1 MESPLTY
8 YQKHLEV
15 YTTEVQRLFKKMAL
29 LSTLRVLVFLATT
42 FGVYMMFD
50 YWQMAA
56 LIGMVGMA
64 VFLYVLSRYNDVKA
78 KRDFN
83 AKLIAINEEE
93 IKIASGDFH
102 HRDGGLTFQDPNH
115 FYSLDI
121 DLFGRGSFF
130 QFINRTAIDE
140 GTHKLANTLK
150 ANNTEQI
157 ALRQEAIKEL
167 SSKPEWRQF
176 YTAKSNLVQVD
187 TPAKHIIHWLESH

>member
-1 MESPLTY
+1 VSLHHIKNNMESPLTY

-83 AKLIAINEEE
+83 AKLIAINERSEE
-93 IKIASGDFH
+93 RRVGKECRFSVW
-102 HRDGGLTFQDPNH
+102 
-115 FYSLDI
+115 SL
-121 DLFGRGSFF
+121 S
-130 QFINRTAIDE
+130 
-140 GTHKLANTLK
+140 
-150 ANNTEQI
+150 
-157 ALRQEAIKEL
+157 
-167 SSKPEWRQF
+167 
-176 YTAKSNLVQVD
+176 
-187 TPAKHIIHWLESH
+187 